1 VFARSISIFLTDR
14 SVLWMFLICVCTLIT
29 ELTSLRN
36 RPLIPAPAASH
47 SPWGIGASEYC
58 Y

>member
-1 VFARSISIFLTDR
+1 LFARSISILLTDH
-14 SVLWMFLICVCTLIT
+14 SALWMFLICACTLIT

-36 RPLIPAPAASH
+36 RPLIPAPAASYN
-47 SPWGIGASEYC
+47 PWGIGAPEYC